1 MYFIIDR
8 PSPLCNTIPMRTKKP
23 YVYYKEES
31 KYGDDRQWIGIPGA
45 SQYWSKVGDEP
56 WNKIEADEYSLN
68 GIYPCGKMERIMV
81 NGIKYS
87 SELKYKHPKDL
98 GIKEWTRYKSLE
110 DPDFIIDQL

>member
-1 MYFIIDR
+1 
-8 PSPLCNTIPMRTKKP
+8 MRTKKP

-68 GIYPCGKMERIMV
+68 GI
-81 NGIKYS
+81 KYS